1 MTSGFLRF
9 VLIGCG
15 TLCVALG
22 VIGIFLPL
30 MPTTVFLLLAAAC
43 YARSSDR
50 FYQRLV
56 NHRFLG
62 VYIRN
67 SREGRGMKRRD
78 KVITLALLWISIGA
92 TMIWTAHSAWLRL
105 LLLAIATGVTVHVA
119 RIPVFNPVASP
130 GPAPERQP

>member
-1 MTSGFLRF
+1 MR
-9 VLIGCG
+9 VLLIAGG

-56 NHRFLG
+56 NHRVLG
-62 VYIRN
+62 MYVRAG
-67 SREGRGMKRRD
+67 REGRGMPRRA
-78 KVITLALLWISIGA
+78 KVVTLVLLWASIGS
-92 TMIWTAHSAWLRL
+92 TVIWTAHAWWLRL
-105 LLLAIATGVTVHVA
+105 LLLAIAIGVTVHVA
-119 RIPVFNPVASP
+119 KLPVFRPSGA
-130 GPAPERQP
+130 PAPDRATS

>member
-1 MTSGFLRF
+1 MSSR
-9 VLIGCG
+9 VLKALLIVCG

-22 VIGIFLPL
+22 VVGIFLPL

-56 NHRFLG
+56 NHRLLG

-67 SREGRGMKRRD
+67 GRAGGGMRRRD
-78 KVITLALLWISIGA
+78 KVVTLALLWISIGA
-92 TMIWTAHSAWLRL
+92 TMIWTAEAWWLRL
-105 LLLAIATGVTVHVA
+105 LLAAIAIGVTVHVA
-119 RIPVFNPVASP
+119 RIPLMQPVAP
-130 GPAPERQP
+130 PEPDRASS